1 MLTATATLNADPDYN
16 ALILKYKQ
24 IRAGMTYGHV
34 LTAWGEPTKVD
45 RVSNTEYWYMK
56 NHWLV
61 IFENGK
67 VRNFY
72 YFDPPQ
78 TR

>member
-1 MLTATATLNADPDYN
+1 MLTVTATVNADPDYN
-16 ALILKYKQ
+16 TLILKGQ
-24 IRAGMTYGHV
+24 VRAGMTYGHV
-34 LTAWGEPTKVD
+34 LTALGDPTKVD
-45 RVSNTEYWYMK
+45 RVANTEYWYMK
-56 NHWLV
+56 NHYLV
-61 IFENGK
+61 IFENGI